1 MEATYPKDG
10 IFLFNDVLTDEECE
24 YIIGVINKYA
34 IKEREK
40 HGFFTSGSE
49 SNVIADSITAMEIPE
64 PGIKEKVC
72 KLMFEKLMYLCKNF
86 SEVYKIYMGG
96 FEAPTFR
103 KIRGATK
110 LHIDGVFSAQIRNM
124 SLILA
129 LNDNYQGGE
138 LCFPEHGRI
147 IKLKKGQLV
156 AFPPYWT
163 HPHYTNELLNGTVRY
178 TVNTWTYDTV
188 LREEGMKGV
197 SYGSPNP

>member
-10 IFLFNDVLTDEECE
+10 IFLFNDVFTDEECE

-34 IKEREK
+34 VKGREK
-40 HGFFTSGSE
+40 HGTL
-49 SNVIADSITAMEIPE
+49 SNVIADSISVMELSE
-64 PGIKEKVC
+64 PGLKKRMC
-72 KLMFEKLMYLCKNF
+72 DLMFGKIADTCKKF
-86 SEVYKIYMGG
+86 SEVYNIHMGG
-96 FEAPTFR
+96 FEPPTLR

-110 LHIDGVFSAQIRNM
+110 LHKDGILSSGNMRNM
-124 SLILA
+124 SIILA

-178 TVNTWTYDTV
+178 TMNCWTHVKDTD
-188 LREEGMKGV
+188 EG
-197 SYGSPNP
+197 S